1 MPQSNYC
8 VDIPNRVGVG
18 GVLVGTPPRATARV
32 PAPLLSTPALTM
44 TTIEASPVAYHC
56 KGGSGEEQGGDPCG
70 RPGGALNGDG
80 QSCRGG
86 GGGEWGGG
94 PFGRPRGGCHAAKRH
109 HGVRAPPLAL
119 LFALTLLLVPRPTTP
134 TAPQ

>member
-56 KGGSGEEQGGDPCG
+56 KGGSGEEQGGDPCR

-80 QSCRGG
+80 QSCSGG
-86 GGGEWGGG
+86 GRVQCRGD
-94 PFGRPRGGCHAAKRH
+94 PCARPRAGAPAA
-109 HGVRAPPLAL
+109 
-119 LFALTLLLVPRPTTP
+119 
-134 TAPQ
+134 

>member
-56 KGGSGEEQGGDPCG
+56 KGGRGEEQGGDPCG
-70 RPGGALNGDG
+70 HPGGGLNGDV

-86 GGGEWGGG
+86 RGVGRSGRLCG
-94 PFGRPRGGCHAAKRH
+94 PTRGGADL
-109 HGVRAPPLAL
+109 G
-119 LFALTLLLVPRPTTP
+119 TTP
-134 TAPQ
+134 HRCR

>member
-18 GVLVGTPPRATARV
+18 GVLVGTPHRGNERV

-70 RPGGALNGDG
+70 RPGEAFRGRVLNGDG
-80 QSCRGG
+80 QSRRGG
-86 GGGEWGGG
+86 D
-94 PFGRPRGGCHAAKRH
+94 PRGVAHAAKRH
-109 HGVRAPPLAL
+109 HGVRALALAL
-119 LFALTLLLVPRPTTP
+119 LFALTLFLLPL
-134 TAPQ
+134 

>member
-56 KGGSGEEQGGDPCG
+56 KGGSGEEWGGDPCG
-70 RPGGALNGDG
+70 RPEGAF
-80 QSCRGG
+80 RGRFFRRNPIG
-86 GGGEWGGG
+86 SGLDRVGAGATQH
-94 PFGRPRGGCHAAKRH
+94 RPRGVAHAAK
-109 HGVRAPPLAL
+109 
-119 LFALTLLLVPRPTTP
+119 
-134 TAPQ
+134 

>member
-70 RPGGALNGDG
+70 RPGEAFSGRVLNGDG
-80 QSCRGG
+80 QSRRGG
-86 GGGEWGGG
+86 D
-94 PFGRPRGGCHAAKRH
+94 PRGGRPPAKRH
-109 HGVRAPPLAL
+109 HG
-119 LFALTLLLVPRPTTP
+119 
-134 TAPQ
+134 

>member
-86 GGGEWGGG
+86 GGVEG
-94 PFGRPRGGCHAAKRH
+94 RGGLWRRPP
-109 HGVRAPPLAL
+109 GVRPLGERRYRVCASPPAL
-119 LFALTLLLVPRPTTP
+119 LFRLPALT
-134 TAPQ
+134 